1 MTKKLITLL
10 LVIAPMIAFAQD
22 KLAHINSQEIFNA
35 MPELAGIE
43 TQLSQKQEQIS
54 KDGQAI
60 VDEFNKKA
68 EEFQKLSATASE
80 STKAD
85 QQKQLDQ
92 LNERYQLFLQN
103 SQKEAQ
109 EMQQKLL
116 APVYQKINEA
126 IRAVGAEKGY
136 TYVFDLAAGNI
147 VYHSTTSVDAT
158 PFVKTKLGIK

>member
-22 KLAHINSQEIFNA
+22 KLAFINSQEIFNA
-35 MPELAGIE
+35 MPELSTIE
-43 TQLSQKQEQIS
+43 AELGKKQEQIS

-68 EEFQKLSATASE
+68 EEFQKIAATASDA
-80 STKAD
+80 TKAD

-126 IRAVGAEKGY
+126 IKAIGTEKGF

-147 VYHSTTSVDAT
+147 VYHSPSAVDAT
-158 PFVKTKLGIK
+158 PLVKTKLGIK